1 MTKAN
6 SGKHQYLKILSDLDH
21 NLSFMISSTF
31 DLYFDL
37 VVGVHQQ
44 LIQDIENRRSL
55 TEVIDL
61 FLEIK

>member
-1 MTKAN
+1 
-6 SGKHQYLKILSDLDH
+6 
-21 NLSFMISSTF
+21 MISSTF